1 MGDEDKQFEASHQKL
16 QKARKEGQVVKSKDF
31 STALALIVMFAA
43 IYALGPFIWGQIS
56 LLYSKL
62 YEQIPNAHLEEIGYM
77 YILTSTLIP
86 TFLIILPI
94 LILAGFMGIL
104 GDLIQ
109 VGPLFTITPLIPK
122 PDKLNPTK
130 YFKNLISP
138 KTLFELVKNIAKVVI
153 LGFIGWVVYMEHFPA
168 ILMLAGV
175 DNQFATLIAFGKL
188 IVDFIIKAGI
198 AFLIIAAA
206 DYGVTKWKFMH
217 DQKMSFKEVKD
228 EYKNSEGDPH
238 VKAALRQKRQQL
250 LQRSMMDMVPEA
262 DFVVTNPIHIACALK
277 YDAETMESP
286 KLLAKGTELF
296 AKKIKEIASE
306 HNIPVIE
313 NPPVAR
319 AIFRMVEINQ
329 EVPPDLYKA
338 VAEILIFVYNLKKKT
353 PEAVQKTVQ
362 QAKTEN
368 QNPAKAPESNINPAR
383 NTDITNKTNQN
394 LRPPS
399 V

>member
-31 STALALIVMFAA
+31 STAIALIVMFSA
-43 IYALGPFIWGQIS
+43 IYALGPFVWGQIS

-62 YEQIPNAHLEEIGYM
+62 YAQIPNAHLEEIGYM

-138 KTLFELVKNIAKVVI
+138 KTLFELVKNIAKVAI

-206 DYGVTKWKFMH
+206 DYGVTKWKFMQ

-383 NTDITNKTNQN
+383 NTDIANKTNQN